1 MCELARLVNRLA
13 HDGGPM
19 PYDEEEPQRFLGFP
33 VARGFSSWRI
43 TRDDTR
49 PRVMGIPRVEYT
61 GKPLGKPLDLRW
73 VRSPIRWMRWRRE
86 VRKQGP
92 YAARF
97 DDFC

>member
-1 MCELARLVNRLA
+1 
-13 HDGGPM
+13 M

-49 PRVMGIPRVEYT
+49 QRVMGIPRVEYT

>member
-1 MCELARLVNRLA
+1 
-13 HDGGPM
+13 M

-43 TRDDTR
+43 RRDDTR
-49 PRVMGIPRVEYT
+49 QRVMGIPRVEYT